1 MARSK
6 VSKEFRWLMEEVA
19 ELSESAQWGIAE
31 QLRIMITTWRKI
43 DAKVAEA
50 IETQPPPPKKGRA
63 RP

>member
-19 ELSESAQWGIAE
+19 ELSDSAQWGIAE

-50 IETQPPPPKKGRA
+50 IETQTPPPKKGRA